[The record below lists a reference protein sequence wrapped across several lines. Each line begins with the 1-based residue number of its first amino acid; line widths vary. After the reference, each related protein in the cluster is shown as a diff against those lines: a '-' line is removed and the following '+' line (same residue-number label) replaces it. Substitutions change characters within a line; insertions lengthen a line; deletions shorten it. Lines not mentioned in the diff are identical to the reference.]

1 MSEVLP
7 FVGQREAWQEWL
19 AAIGSERMHHAWLLA
34 GQRGLGKRAF
44 AREAAAELV
53 RQPGQPRPDYT
64 SHPDIHI
71 LEALPAN
78 DDEAKKKAEG
88 KPWQAKRS
96 ISVDQVR
103 EMIRRLATKPTLGER
118 RAIVIDP
125 ADELEKSAVNA
136 LLKALEEP
144 PAGTFFLLVTHQPGR
159 LLPTVRSRCRVLRF
173 AALNG
178 AELDEVIRREL
189 PESDASI
196 RRMAIEAAQG
206 SPGVALSFVEHDLA
220 AIHQLMRRI
229 LQEDDRD
236 YHLRG
241 ALADEMGARP
251 TRGRQLAALE
261 LARTVVAGELASASR
276 ARQLA
281 LIEAHGTLMQISAQA
296 PTYNFDA
303 GLLVMEIGGLL
314 ASAAMPREAAR
325 P

>member
-1 MSEVLP
+1 MSQDLP
-7 FVGQREAWQEWL
+7 FIGQREAWHEWL
-19 AAIGSERMHHAWLLA
+19 AAIGSQRMHHAWLLA

-44 AREAAAELV
+44 ARTAAAELV
-53 RQPGQPRPDYT
+53 RQPGQPRPDYA
-64 SHPDIHI
+64 SHPDIHV

-78 DDEAKKKAEG
+78 DDEAKKKADG

-103 EMIRRLATKPTLGER
+103 EMIRRLATKPTLGDR
-118 RAIVIDP
+118 RAIIVDP

-144 PAGTFFLLVTHQPGR
+144 PAGTFFLLVAHQPGR

-173 AALNG
+173 AALND
-178 AELDEVIRREL
+178 AELDEVIRRDV
-189 PESDASI
+189 PDSDAMV
-196 RRMAIEAAQG
+196 RQAAIKAAQG
-206 SPGVALSFVEHDLA
+206 SPGMALSFVEHDLGN
-220 AIHQLMRRI
+220 IHDLMQRI
-229 LQEDDRD
+229 LHQGDGD

-251 TRGRQLAALE
+251 ARDRQLAALE
-261 LARTVVAGELASASR
+261 LARTVLVGELASASR
-276 ARQLA
+276 ARQVA
-281 LIEAHGTLMQISAQA
+281 LIEAHGTLMRISAQA

-303 GLLVMEIGGLL
+303 GLLIMEIGGLL